1 MSTGRR
7 LLPAE
12 DMPIN
17 AEIMKELLQMRDM
30 TADHSKPVEPDLP
43 YETLEGLIQ

>member
-1 MSTGRR
+1 
-7 LLPAE
+7 
-12 DMPIN
+12 MPIN

-30 TADHSKPVEPDLP
+30 TAHLSKPVEPDLP